1 MALSEK
7 QIKSIVE
14 ATHRFNV
21 WVGAVRSGKTFASII
36 KLIDLLKNGPPG
48 DVMIIGVNRESIGRN
63 VLSDLYKLLGVPKPS
78 DKITRVR
85 LYNRDV
91 YFVGAHDEGSVRRIQ
106 GATLAIAYVDEVACV
121 PQPFFRMLESRLS
134 IKGAQLLATANPE
147 GPSHWLKKQ
156 YIDRQG
162 DESLDLISWHFTL
175 DDNPA
180 LDQKYKE
187 SLKASFTGMWYKRL
201 ILGEWAVSHGLIF
214 DAYDHLNTFREDV
227 EFANYYLVG
236 VDYGTSNATA
246 AVLAAVT
253 PTKWPQIRVVDEY
266 YYDSVKE
273 GRQKTDDELADDI
286 YKLCRFNQVRAVYV
300 DPSAASLKIELR
312 NRNLPVLDA
321 KNDVLEGIKVV
332 SKFVANKNLV
342 IHESCKTL
350 IEVIQSYCWDPKAA
364 DRGEDKPLK
373 KREHCMDALR
383 YLCFSAFPQGS
394 FGHPDENLTIDQIR
408 RQVYSDDEHD
418 AFGSMAHQGYF

>member
-214 DAYDHLNTFREDV
+214 DAYDHLNTFRE
-227 EFANYYLVG
+227 E
-236 VDYGTSNATA
+236 
-246 AVLAAVT
+246 VT